1 MKVVDGDYLFV
12 HGAGHACNKA
22 VLCFVIV
29 VDAVKAEDV
38 EEPPP
43 DLDMKFAALT
53 RKQRSNPPVFKQGA
67 MPERDEA
74 TDDTIELLQVQR
86 KFGPCS

>member
-1 MKVVDGDYLFV
+1 
-12 HGAGHACNKA
+12 
-22 VLCFVIV
+22 VITSSSTGCGPCV
-29 VDAVKAEDV
+29 QQSGPIFCDCGRRCVKTEDV

-53 RKQRSNPPVFKQGA
+53 SKHRSNPPVFKQGA

-86 KFGPCS
+86 KF

>member
-1 MKVVDGDYLFV
+1 MKT
-12 HGAGHACNKA
+12 
-22 VLCFVIV
+22 
-29 VDAVKAEDV
+29 EDV

-53 RKQRSNPPVFKQGA
+53 SKHRSNPPVFKQGA

-86 KFGPCS
+86 KF

>member
-1 MKVVDGDYLFV
+1 MQCNKVVLSS
-12 HGAGHACNKA
+12 
-22 VLCFVIV
+22 VIV
-29 VDAVKAEDV
+29 VDAVKTEDV

-53 RKQRSNPPVFKQGA
+53 SKHRSKPPVFKQGA

-74 TDDTIELLQVQR
+74 TDDTIELLLQVQR